1 MAVERIC
8 GYDPAGSYIFRKL
21 PVLIHNLS
29 VYREVISISFDPQPY
44 ELIARFLQLRS
55 DDIFL
60 HSHVHGKGYKGR
72 RHIDILECPGHT
84 VLSSDRRKPKPDLSR
99 IGAQQSCKRL
109 APSLRIF
116 GHTAEIFL
124 ECKADLPVVSARRND
139 LRHGLSHRIHSSV
152 VRAPARQIR
161 VESIAHHG
169 HTVCLP
175 FQDRHLCHHCLRLCE
190 LIFPAVRH
198 KHRSC
203 ADGAVE
209 HFHKA
214 FL

>member
-1 MAVERIC
+1 PVCHFTDHCISDLEIPDFSVFHLSDDITKCRSEQIPLIHIVFDLHTQMVSERHLAHRRNDAMAVERIC

-84 VLSSDRRKPKPDLSR
+84 VLSPDRRKPKPNLSR
-99 IGAQQSCKRL
+99 IGAQ
-109 APSLRIF
+109 
-116 GHTAEIFL
+116 
-124 ECKADLPVVSARRND
+124 
-139 LRHGLSHRIHSSV
+139 
-152 VRAPARQIR
+152 
-161 VESIAHHG
+161 
-169 HTVCLP
+169 
-175 FQDRHLCHHCLRLCE
+175 
-190 LIFPAVRH
+190 
-198 KHRSC
+198 
-203 ADGAVE
+203 
-209 HFHKA
+209 
-214 FL
+214 